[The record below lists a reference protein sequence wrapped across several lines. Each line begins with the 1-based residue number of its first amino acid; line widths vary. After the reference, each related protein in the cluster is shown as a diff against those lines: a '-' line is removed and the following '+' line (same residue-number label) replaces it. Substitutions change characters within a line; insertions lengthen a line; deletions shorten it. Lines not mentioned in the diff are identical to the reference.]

1 MFKSTSPDVAIVGG
15 GSAACV
21 LAARL
26 SEDQNR
32 SVVMLEAGPDFPDP
46 AHTPAMVRFGWG
58 GSARSQTNILI
69 LTGDI
74 LHVPQG

>member
-32 SVVMLEAGPDFPDP
+32 RVVMLEAGPDFPDP
-46 AHTPAMVRFGWG
+46 AHTPAMVRFGWEG
-58 GSARSQTNILI
+58 
-69 LTGDI
+69 
-74 LHVPQG
+74 